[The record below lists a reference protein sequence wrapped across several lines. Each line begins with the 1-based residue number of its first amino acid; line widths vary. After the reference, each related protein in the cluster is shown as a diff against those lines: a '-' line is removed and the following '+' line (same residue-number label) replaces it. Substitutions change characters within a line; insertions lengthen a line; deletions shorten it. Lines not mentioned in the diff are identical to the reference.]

1 MQTNQHLRKA
11 FGQRIRHL
19 RSSQGFSQEAFADKC
34 GFVRT
39 YMSRIETG
47 TANPSLEAAKV
58 LADGLGMSLSDLLQG
73 L

>member
-1 MQTNQHLRKA
+1 METNQKLRTA
-11 FGQRIRHL
+11 FGQRIREL
-19 RSSQGFSQEAFADKC
+19 RSKQGFSQEAFADKC

-58 LADGLGMSLSDLLQG
+58 LADGLGMTLSELLEG

>member
-1 MQTNQHLRKA
+1 MQTDQTLRKA
-11 FGQRIRHL
+11 FGKRIRDL
-19 RSSQGFSQEAFADKC
+19 RKQQGISQEAFADKC
-34 GFVRT
+34 GVMRT

-58 LADGLGMSLSDLLQG
+58 IADGLGLPLSDLLQG

>member
-1 MQTNQHLRKA
+1 MQTNQQLRKA
-11 FGQRIRHL
+11 FGQRIRDL
-19 RSSQGFSQEAFADKC
+19 RNSQGISQEAFADKC

-47 TANPSLEAAKV
+47 TANPSLEAAWV
-58 LADGLGMSLSDLLQG
+58 LADGLGMSLSELLQG